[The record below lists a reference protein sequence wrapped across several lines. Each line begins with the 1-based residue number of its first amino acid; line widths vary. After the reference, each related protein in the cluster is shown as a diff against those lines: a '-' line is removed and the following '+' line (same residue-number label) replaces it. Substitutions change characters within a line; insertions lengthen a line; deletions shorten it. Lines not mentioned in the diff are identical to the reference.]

1 MKPKK
6 IAFFS
11 ALLLLLLGFYYF
23 YEIRW
28 TARQK
33 EKAEASKKVL
43 NVDAEQVEQISLKK
57 PDSVIML
64 EKKRRGVVLDRTYQ
78 NAGRYLG
85 G

>member
-23 YEIRW
+23 YEIQW

-43 NVDAEQVEQISLKK
+43 NG
-57 PDSVIML
+57 SVLFATSYFIVSIM
-64 EKKRRGVVLDRTYQ
+64 Q
-78 NAGRYLG
+78 
-85 G
+85 